1 MERLIVFYRAVLP
14 TYQFLCWKEQRCGSL
29 SWCQPISHEH
39 VQFLG
44 KKQNVLRKVH
54 RNQGFGY
61 CSSFLGLKN

>member
-44 KKQNVLRKVH
+44 KKQNVLRKCIEIK
-54 RNQGFGY
+54 G
-61 CSSFLGLKN
+61 LGTAVLFWG